1 MIFCF
6 FLYLIFYGVYG
17 SIFIRDFNIFS
28 DDVTHLT
35 HAGKLNNI
43 CLEIRR
49 YEKNFIIRHEE
60 EDFQR
65 VVEYLDEAQNYIPQL
80 KKNVGEVAH
89 PIHLSKLQETLFDYK
104 KTFLT
109 FKTECILDSSD
120 QECESRV
127 SLRNIGHELVRITDE
142 LVHREQKRMTD
153 FVDNHRTLL
162 IQSIIVLIVLSIFT
176 LRLLYSSIILPLK
189 TIQRAAEEIA
199 AGTFHRLPLPAKHDE
214 VYSVLHT
221 FNKMVT
227 ELKAQQ
233 EQLFQAKKLSS
244 IGTLASGTAHQIN
257 NPLNNIATSCQLA
270 LAETDVEQSPFTA
283 QMLKTIDQETQR
295 AGEIVRGLLEFSRA
309 HTFSM
314 QEVKLKTVVDKVM
327 LLVASEI
334 PAGVTVKQSVPEHF
348 ILNLDVQK
356 MVEALLNLIINGIQS
371 IENPPGQ
378 VTITAAA
385 RENRA
390 IISIR
395 DTGVGIKPENLQK
408 VFDPFFTT
416 KEEGSGTGLGLAVVY
431 GIIQKHNG
439 TIQVKSEEG
448 KGTRFMI
455 TLPFTENNLAIAD

>member
-17 SIFIRDFNIFS
+17 SIFINDFNTFS
-28 DDVTHLT
+28 EDVSHLI

-49 YEKNFIIRHEE
+49 YEKNFIIRHEK

-65 VVEYLDEAQNYIPQL
+65 VVEYLNEVKKYILQL
-80 KKNVGEVAH
+80 KKNIKVVAH
-89 PIHLSKLQETLFDYK
+89 PVHLKELEKTLSEYER
-104 KTFLT
+104 TFLT
-109 FKTECILDSSD
+109 FRTECMLESSD
-120 QECESRV
+120 QECHSRLA
-127 SLRNIGHELVRITDE
+127 LRSVGHELVRITDE
-142 LVHREQKRMTD
+142 LVQQEQKRMTG
-153 FVDNHRTLL
+153 FVDNHRILL
-162 IQSIIVLIVLSIFT
+162 IQSVIVLIVLSIFT

-214 VYSVLHT
+214 VYAVLHT

-227 ELKAQQ
+227 ELKEQQ

-270 LAETDVEQSPFTA
+270 MAETDAEQSPFTA
-283 QMLKTIDQETQR
+283 QMLKTINQETQR

-327 LLVASEI
+327 RLVASEI
-334 PAGVTVKQSVPEHF
+334 PSGITVKQTIPDHF

-356 MVEALLNLIINGIQS
+356 MVEALLNLLINGIQA
-371 IENPPGQ
+371 IENPPGK

-385 RENRA
+385 KDNRA
-390 IISIR
+390 IITIR
-395 DTGVGIKPENLQK
+395 DTGAGIKPENLQK

-431 GIIQKHNG
+431 GIIKKHNG
-439 TIQVKSEEG
+439 TIQVKSEKG
-448 KGTRFMI
+448 KGTRFFI
-455 TLPFTENNLAIAD
+455 TLPFPGTNTDFS